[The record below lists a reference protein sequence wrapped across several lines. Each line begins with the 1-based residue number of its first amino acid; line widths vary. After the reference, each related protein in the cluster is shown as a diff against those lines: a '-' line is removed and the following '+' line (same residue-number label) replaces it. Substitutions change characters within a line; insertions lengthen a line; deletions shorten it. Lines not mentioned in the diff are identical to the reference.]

1 MKKKLL
7 SLVLAGA
14 MVASTSVSAFAANVT
29 GPDNVDGSA
38 QIGITGK
45 VLNDSDEE
53 PVGKFNVTIPT
64 TASFT
69 VQADGTFVAPGAIT
83 VRNDGDQNIDVFA
96 ASFVDTNPG
105 DGIKVVAENTLK
117 DADRTNVSLKI
128 FGNMG
133 TVFLGSQ
140 AGSANNG
147 LYSNSSLTQ
156 QTGTFQIANVPSG
169 ESKDLT
175 LSGMAGENDDSL
187 ADSVKQSG
195 VSNNFTLT
203 LKIKKSAK

>member
-45 VLNDSDEE
+45 VLNNSNQD

-69 VQADGTFVAPGAIT
+69 VQANGTFVAPGAIT

-96 ASFVDTNPG
+96 ESFVDTNPG
-105 DGIKVVAENTLK
+105 GGIKVVAEDTLGN
-117 DADRTNVSLKI
+117 ADRTNVSLKI

-133 TVFLGSQ
+133 TVFLGSE
-140 AGSANNG
+140 AGAHNG
-147 LYSNSSLTQ
+147 LYSNSSLNQ
-156 QTGTFQIANVPSG
+156 HTGTFQIANVPSG

-175 LSGMAGENDDSL
+175 LSGMAGKNNDGL
-187 ADSVKQSG
+187 EASVQQNG

-203 LKIKKSAK
+203 LKIKKSTT

>member
-29 GPDNVDGSA
+29 GPDNVDGST
-38 QIGITGK
+38 QIEITGK
-45 VLNDSDEE
+45 VLNESNVD

-69 VQADGTFVAPGAIT
+69 VKADGTFVTPGAIT

-105 DGIKVVAENTLK
+105 DGIKVVAENALK
-117 DADRTNVSLKI
+117 TSDRTNVSLKI

-140 AGSANNG
+140 AGEAKG
-147 LYSNSSLTQ
+147 LYSNSSLTEH
-156 QTGTFQIANVPSG
+156 TGTFQIANVPSG

-175 LSGMAGENDDSL
+175 LSGMAGEDNENL
-187 ADSVKQSG
+187 ADSVKKSG

-203 LKIKKSAK
+203 LKIKKAAK

>member
-14 MVASTSVSAFAANVT
+14 MVATTSVSAFAANVT
-29 GPDNVDGSA
+29 GPDNVDGSS
-38 QIGITGK
+38 QIEITGK
-45 VLNDSDEE
+45 VLNSSNVD

-69 VQADGTFVAPGAIT
+69 VRADGKFVAPEAIT

-96 ASFVDTNPG
+96 ESFVDTNPG
-105 DGIKVVAENTLK
+105 AGIKVVAENTLK
-117 DADRTNVSLKI
+117 DIDRTNVSLKI

-133 TVFLGSQ
+133 TVFLGSEE
-140 AGSANNG
+140 GSHKG
-147 LYSNSSLTQ
+147 LYSNSSLTEH
-156 QTGTFQIANVPSG
+156 TGTFQIANVPSR
-169 ESKDLT
+169 ESRDLT
-175 LSGMAGENDDSL
+175 LSGMAGGNSGNLEE
-187 ADSVKQSG
+187 SVAQNG

-203 LKIKKSAK
+203 LKIKKAAK

>member
-14 MVASTSVSAFAANVT
+14 MVATTSVSAFAANVT
-29 GPDNVDGSA
+29 GPDNVDGSS
-38 QIGITGK
+38 QIEITGK
-45 VLNDSDEE
+45 VLNSSNVD

-69 VQADGTFVAPGAIT
+69 VRADGKFVAPEAIT

-96 ASFVDTNPG
+96 ESFVDTNPG
-105 DGIKVVAENTLK
+105 AGIKVVAENTLK
-117 DADRTNVSLKI
+117 DIDRTNVSLKI

-133 TVFLGSQ
+133 TVFLGSKE
-140 AGSANNG
+140 GSHKG
-147 LYSNSSLTQ
+147 LYSNSSLTED
-156 QTGTFQIANVPSG
+156 TGTFQIANVPSR
-169 ESKDLT
+169 ESRDLT
-175 LSGMAGENDDSL
+175 LSGMAGGNSGDLEE
-187 ADSVKQSG
+187 SVAQNG

-203 LKIKKSAK
+203 LKIKKAAK

>member
-45 VLNDSDEE
+45 VLNSSDEE

-117 DADRTNVSLKI
+117 TADRTNVSLKI

-133 TVFLGSQ
+133 TVFLGSA
-140 AGSANNG
+140 AGDSNG

-156 QTGTFQIANVPSG
+156 HTGTFQIANVPSG

-175 LSGMAGENDDSL
+175 LSGMAGENNESL
-187 ADSVKQSG
+187 ADSVKENG